1 MWCCC
6 PAAVAISAT
15 RCCCPAAMAVSIV
28 LRMLTTIARE

>member
-1 MWCCC
+1 
-6 PAAVAISAT
+6 VAISAT